1 MSGNSVGYK
10 HCSFTVEWRQNF
22 VRVAFPKKLYL
33 SFISQLELL
42 GFRGITHRQQHE
54 ISRFISDC
62 IVIDINDEIK
72 REVIE
77 LRKSSK
83 LKLPDAIVLATAR
96 FLSLPLLTA
105 DFDFGYISSPEI
117 LIYK

>member
-1 MSGNSVGYK
+1 M
-10 HCSFTVEWRQNF
+10 
-22 VRVAFPKKLYL
+22 